1 MCQNTQYGKMKLI
14 MKEQRQF
21 DKQHLRQREI
31 TSIKIV
37 LQETICFKRW
47 TSQPSLQT
55 ANMGRTVKI
64 QSSDH
69 LSYCWRE
76 NMLSLL
82 QNVIILYL
90 LMLNYDTN
98 PHVQNNT

>member
-1 MCQNTQYGKMKLI
+1 MKLI

-31 TSIKIV
+31 TSIKII

-69 LSYCWRE
+69 LSYCLRKHAFPFAKCD
-76 NMLSLL
+76 NL
-82 QNVIILYL
+82 IFPYA
-90 LMLNYDTN
+90 
-98 PHVQNNT
+98 